1 MDLSKCRQIK
11 KHSPPHADSVHVVS
25 IHFRLLAVNCHR
37 LPSLCISETK
47 RFTIAYYIG
56 LSLIVC
62 LHTIRYVIPSN
73 SLSVF
78 TLCSIRLYLPVI
90 VVSFRFGGLF
100 IVGQF
105 YMPEAST
112 NETRAYFGA
121 LSVTSYSLQPV
132 FSLTRSRKFAASSLL
147 TTSFTAVNPSVL
159 GFCISKEH
167 G

>member
-1 MDLSKCRQIK
+1 MQIVYTLFPFVL
-11 KHSPPHADSVHVVS
+11 HSFPAFSGQLPPAAISV
-25 IHFRLLAVNCHR
+25 
-37 LPSLCISETK
+37 
-47 RFTIAYYIG
+47 YIG
-56 LSLIVC
+56 GKTLHNCILHRSVSYSLSSIQSAMLFLQIVYLFLHYAASGYICPLLPFLFALTGFLSL
-62 LHTIRYVIPSN
+62 
-73 SLSVF
+73 
-78 TLCSIRLYLPVI
+78 
-90 VVSFRFGGLF
+90 GG
-100 IVGQF
+100 I

>member
-1 MDLSKCRQIK
+1 MPANK
-11 KHSPPHADSVHVVS
+11 KNTPPPHADSVRVVS
-25 IHFRLLAVNCHR
+25 IHSTFISGFQRSTATGCHLCVYRKQNASQLHITSVCLLQSVSIQSAMLFLQIVYLFLHYAASGCICPL
-37 LPSLCISETK
+37 LPFLFALTG
-47 RFTIAYYIG
+47 F
-56 LSLIVC
+56 LSL
-62 LHTIRYVIPSN
+62 
-73 SLSVF
+73 
-78 TLCSIRLYLPVI
+78 
-90 VVSFRFGGLF
+90 GG
-100 IVGQF
+100 I